1 VEEKKRRK
9 RRTFSEEFKRE
20 AIELAEKIGVSKAE
34 KELEIGESSIR
45 AWRQKL
51 TNSKLQSVSQ
61 KKSYQDLERENRQ
74 LSKEIGYLKEINKV
88 LKKSTA
94 IFSNDQIL
102 NLK

>member
-1 VEEKKRRK
+1 MEEKKRRK